1 MKDLHDSQTIDI
13 DSVGHDQYDQVK
25 KQDGDFSK
33 RLQEG
38 LVIIDVQTSGRDGE
52 KTLANSKTLVDGRQV
67 DSKICR
73 NNRFEW
79 FPKGELQFKNTF
91 ETKAR
96 RAIAARGVRYG
107 RVTAVPV
114 DEVDV
119 LLAELEGIKA
129 GFYKEVAE
137 RSSRY
142 DTIIEEHKK
151 AFPDDADI
159 IESLKTPKEDFF
171 RRFQFTIL
179 PPMVFKPYFAEDEEV
194 AVNTIIEGILDTVVD
209 QANVVYEKIIG
220 KPSMI
225 QRTFKPI
232 RALRDYVFSMSFKHT
247 QLDGLVEQL
256 DESFDNLPRTGTIAD
271 GDMVYA
277 VKLVKNL
284 TERSKLLTDILPVM
298 EDEASAQQEPEVL
311 DSIKNT
317 VVVSESEAPDSYT
330 PVEAEVSNT
339 GFYW

>member
-1 MKDLHDSQTIDI
+1 MKDAHDNSTIDI
-13 DSVGHDQYDQVK
+13 ETVAHEQKDQVS
-25 KQDGDFSK
+25 KQDGDFCK

-52 KTLANSKTLVDGRQV
+52 KTLANSKTLIDGRQV

-79 FPKGELQFKNTF
+79 FPKGELQFKNTY

-107 RVTAVPV
+107 HLTAVPV

-119 LLAELEGIKA
+119 LIAELEGIKA

-142 DTIIEEHKK
+142 DSIIEDHKK
-151 AFPDDADI
+151 AYPQDADI
-159 IESLKTPKEDFF
+159 IDSLKTPKDDFF
-171 RRFQFTIL
+171 RRFQFKIL
-179 PPMVFKPYFAEDEEV
+179 PPMVFKPYFAEDEQI
-194 AVNTIIEGILDTVVD
+194 AVDTIVEGILDAVVE
-209 QANVVYEKIIG
+209 QANVVYEKILG
-220 KPSMI
+220 KSSMI

-232 RALRDYVFSMSFKHT
+232 RALRDYVFSMSFQHT
-247 QLDGLVEQL
+247 QLDVLVEQL
-256 DESFDNLPRTGTIAD
+256 DESFDNLPRTGTITE
-271 GDMVYA
+271 GDMEYA

-284 TERSKLLTDILPVM
+284 TERSKLLTDILPVI
-298 EDEASAQQEPEVL
+298 EDASSITEPEVI
-311 DSIKNT
+311 DSIKDSI
-317 VVVSESEAPDSYT
+317 VVSESDDFANYT
-330 PVEAEVSNT
+330 EVQGDVSST